1 MTFLGQV
8 DNGPGNRWLRF
19 GGVPDSGGTL
29 TFDLRSQL
37 ALIIKHLLCYLWE
50 TTGGVPSLMGEE
62 LMVEVF
68 VALMLF

>member
-1 MTFLGQV
+1 MTHGVYLPVWFVWFGRKYLEKQILMTFSGEV

-37 ALIIKHLLCYLWE
+37 ALIIKHLLCYL
-50 TTGGVPSLMGEE
+50 
-62 LMVEVF
+62 
-68 VALMLF
+68 